1 MEKQIKRF
9 NYILNLSLKALLVIM
24 LIVICTVGL
33 KITLDRK
40 NEKKILEMQSI
51 INELRTALNI
61 DSVRQYNIK
70 KVISIIDQYNIKMPR
85 YQKYEIAEEIF
96 NMANTYSNLNV
107 DLICATIT
115 WETGGT
121 WNAETVSPSGA
132 LGLMQI
138 MPVTG
143 MFVAGYEDIN
153 WSSAKEVLFNPI
165 YNIRIGCRYLSAL
178 IELYDVDGGLAAFI
192 DGQRRAALWVGK
204 GRSYGV
210 LSDEAREIV
219 PAIQQ
224 LYEEYQQK
232 VQ

>member
-1 MEKQIKRF
+1 
-9 NYILNLSLKALLVIM
+9 M

-40 NEKKILEMQSI
+40 NEKKILELQSI
-51 INELRTALNI
+51 ITELQTALNI

-85 YQKYEIAEEIF
+85 YQKYEISEEIF

-107 DLICATIT
+107 ELICATIT

-121 WNAETVSPSGA
+121 WNAETVSSSGA

-143 MFVAGYEDIN
+143 MFVAGNEDIN

-204 GRSYGV
+204 GRPYGV
-210 LSDEAREIV
+210 LSEDAREIV
-219 PAIQQ
+219 PSIQQ
-224 LYEEYQQK
+224 LYEEYQGK